1 MCIHKYTLTSP
12 LIFIVLGVALEFVDI
27 LFTKNGSISL
37 RCVDLGKFDGIA
49 LQILLER
56 VKKSQAKGFGAVF

>member
-1 MCIHKYTLTSP
+1 M
-12 LIFIVLGVALEFVDI
+12 DI

>member
-49 LQILLER
+49 LQILLEK
-56 VKKSQAKGFGAVF
+56 VKKPQAKGFGVVF